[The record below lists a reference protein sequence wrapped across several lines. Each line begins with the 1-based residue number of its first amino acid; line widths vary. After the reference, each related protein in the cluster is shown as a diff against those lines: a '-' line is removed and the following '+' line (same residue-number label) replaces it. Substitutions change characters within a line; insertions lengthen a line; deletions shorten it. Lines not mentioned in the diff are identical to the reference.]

1 MIGFPVLFHGFL
13 TNSDTQVFNKD
24 NVLPKIA
31 FKGNVR
37 GFRLTSIFSST
48 ADCSSSLCGDCS
60 I

>member
-1 MIGFPVLFHGFL
+1 MMGFPVLFHGFL

-37 GFRLTSIFSST
+37 GLHQYFQAQLIAAPLYAETVQYS
-48 ADCSSSLCGDCS
+48 
-60 I
+60 